1 MCVRPEPIRVV
12 CLRRLCGPLQGCLV
26 VCTCLPLLL
35 FVLPGLSFVRDIDN
49 KIIIAGLAV
58 ISPVF
63 LVVSKDS
70 NSGFQR
76 GWLLCLLHL

>member
-1 MCVRPEPIRVV
+1 MCVRPGPIRVV

-35 FVLPGLSFVRDIDN
+35 FVLPGLSFVTDIGN
-49 KIIIAGLAV
+49 KVIMAELAV
-58 ISPVF
+58 ILPVF
-63 LVVSKDS
+63 LLVSKDS

-76 GWLLCLLHL
+76 GWSPCLFHL